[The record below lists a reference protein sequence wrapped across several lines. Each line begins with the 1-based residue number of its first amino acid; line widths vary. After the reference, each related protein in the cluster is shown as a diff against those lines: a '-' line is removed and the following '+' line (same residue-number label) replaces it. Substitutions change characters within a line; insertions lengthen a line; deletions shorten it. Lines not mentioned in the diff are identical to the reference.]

1 MDELLKRKKPK
12 TKENRIKMT
21 FIVIF
26 WLIIWEIADRIIDNK
41 IVLSGPVHIVQALV
55 RNMGQADFWAICTAS
70 FFRIAIGF
78 ILSFVAGFVLAVVC
92 YKFILIRDVTERGE
106 PTTARTFCLS
116 GLSSFP
122 II

>member
-55 RNMGQADFWAICTAS
+55 RNMGQADFWAICTCLLYTS
-70 FFRIAIGF
+70 P
-78 ILSFVAGFVLAVVC
+78 SP
-92 YKFILIRDVTERGE
+92 RD
-106 PTTARTFCLS
+106 
-116 GLSSFP
+116 
-122 II
+122 

>member
-92 YKFILIRDVTERGE
+92 YKFSLIRDFLE
-106 PTTARTFCLS
+106 
-116 GLSSFP
+116 P
-122 II
+122 IIVTLKTVPMISLDRKSVV